1 MEMTIQQVK
10 SLLKPI
16 KQKLE
21 HKAFWVFTTLS
32 CLGIFH
38 FCYVWTIVGNL
49 PSLLDV
55 LGWGSIGFLL
65 WQKRHKLKFRGGF
78 LSSIIG
84 LVLILWMVVR
94 HIFTRSQTHMD
105 VLSHF
110 FPIIITIGILL
121 ILSGFKKI
129 INYRSELLVATF
141 ISLPIVSLY
150 IILKPIINI
159 DAQFLGFILHY
170 IGFQVVRQNATV
182 SFPNGSVE
190 IMGSCSSVGP
200 ILTILPFIVV
210 MLNIYPVSKSRQIF
224 VYLSTIISVVCIN
237 NIRLSILAILINN
250 RDKVNFDYWHTGGGA
265 GIFSNIIVF
274 FVGCL
279 CYQIL
284 NHNAS
289 SSSSSI
295 RGAE

>member
-1 MEMTIQQVK
+1 MEITIEQVK
-10 SLLKPI
+10 SLLKSL

-38 FCYVWTIVGNL
+38 LCYVCTIVGNL
-49 PSLLDV
+49 PSLLDI
-55 LGWGSIGFLL
+55 LGWGSISFLL
-65 WQKRHKLKFRGGF
+65 WQKRHKLKFRGSF

-84 LVLILWMVVR
+84 LVLILWMVIR
-94 HIFTRSQTHMD
+94 HMLTRSQTHMD

-110 FPIIITIGILL
+110 FPVIITIGILL
-121 ILSGFKKI
+121 ILSGFKRLGSYK
-129 INYRSELLVATF
+129 SELLVAIF
-141 ISLPIVSLY
+141 ISLPIISVY
-150 IILKPIINI
+150 IVLKPIINI
-159 DAQFLGFILHY
+159 DAQFLSFILHY
-170 IGFQVVRQNATV
+170 FGFQVTRQNAMV
-182 SFPNGSVE
+182 SLPNGSVE

-200 ILTILPFIVV
+200 ILTILPFIIV
-210 MLNIYPVSKSRQIF
+210 MLNIYPVSKSRQIL
-224 VYLSTIISVVCIN
+224 VYLGTIISVVFIN
-237 NIRLSILAILINN
+237 NIRLSVLAILINN

-284 NHNAS
+284 NHKTSPNS
-289 SSSSSI
+289 SPI
-295 RGAE
+295 KGG